1 MTECD
6 NVKLVHDAAMS
17 VS

>member
-6 NVKLVHDAAMS
+6 NVNYSGLFLMTFD
-17 VS
+17 